1 MHLLY
6 IFNQLALQTLQV
18 TMKGEMLN
26 MYTDEQGEQQTA
38 LVGNIYDLRS
48 KKIKEIGGVPI
59 EKIQAHYEIQR
70 DRAGRKDRG
79 FPDRVVGFPEQST
92 VPLPPDTVKVYEVRD
107 EQQETGG
114 TTRLLSW
121 PLQLAMSVLQL
132 TVHCNGVMFGP
143 MPSCGCCLVML
154 QKNHHQCWPCS
165 RSGST
170 FGCAC

>member
-1 MHLLY
+1 
-6 IFNQLALQTLQV
+6 
-18 TMKGEMLN
+18 MKGEMLN

-92 VPLPPDTVKVYEVRD
+92 LRLPPDTVKVYKVRD
-107 EQQETGG
+107 NS
-114 TTRLLSW
+114 TR
-121 PLQLAMSVLQL
+121 QVAQ
-132 TVHCNGVMFGP
+132 
-143 MPSCGCCLVML
+143 
-154 QKNHHQCWPCS
+154 
-165 RSGST
+165 
-170 FGCAC
+170 CACCPGYCSLQYMSTVLESCLD

>member
-1 MHLLY
+1 MCQYVLATECVLQQCTCCIH
-6 IFNQLALQTLQV
+6 FDQVALQTLQV

-92 VPLPPDTVKVYEVRD
+92 LRLPPDTVKVYKVRD
-107 EQQETGG
+107 NS
-114 TTRLLSW
+114 TR
-121 PLQLAMSVLQL
+121 QVAQ
-132 TVHCNGVMFGP
+132 
-143 MPSCGCCLVML
+143 
-154 QKNHHQCWPCS
+154 
-165 RSGST
+165 
-170 FGCAC
+170 CACCPGYCSLQYMSTVLESCLD